1 MKQMLE
7 ENKLAEEDPTAKSSI
22 IDKEIEERL
31 AKLKGIN
38 PSECAVTQ
46 LEYNFKNERIT
57 IESGFKIVT
66 SQYYQQLVTNA
77 TRNWVLASTIL
88 VLVVSK
94 EEA

>member
-46 LEYNFKNERIT
+46 LEYNFRT
-57 IESGFKIVT
+57 IESGSKIVT
-66 SQYYQQLVTNA
+66 SQYYQQLVTSA

-88 VLVVSK
+88 MLVVSK

>member
-7 ENKLAEEDPTAKSSI
+7 ENKLAEEDSTAKSSI
-22 IDKEIEERL
+22 NDKEIEERL

-38 PSECAVTQ
+38 PSEYAVAQ

-57 IESGFKIVT
+57 IESGSKIVT

-88 VLVVSK
+88 LLVVSK

>member
-46 LEYNFKNERIT
+46 LEYNFKNKRIT
-57 IESGFKIVT
+57 IESGSKIVT

-88 VLVVSK
+88 LLVVSK

>member
-46 LEYNFKNERIT
+46 LEYNFRT
-57 IESGFKIVT
+57 IESGSKIVT
-66 SQYYQQLVTNA
+66 SQYYQQLVTSA
-77 TRNWVLASTIL
+77 TRN
-88 VLVVSK
+88 
-94 EEA
+94 

>member
-7 ENKLAEEDPTAKSSI
+7 ENKLAEEDPRAKSSI

-46 LEYNFKNERIT
+46 LEYNF
-57 IESGFKIVT
+57 
-66 SQYYQQLVTNA
+66 
-77 TRNWVLASTIL
+77 
-88 VLVVSK
+88 
-94 EEA
+94 